1 MLLYNLFITQVMEE
15 RKFTTVA
22 VSKEM
27 MSLID
32 NVVRS
37 SNGLYRTKSDFIHSA
52 LRDKIEKAHESG
64 ATQMPQKH
72 AVHGHHDPAF
82 K

>member
-1 MLLYNLFITQVMEE
+1 MNG

-27 MSLID
+27 MALIE

-37 SNGLYRTKSDFIHSA
+37 SNGLYRTKSDFIHAA
-52 LRDKIEKAHESG
+52 LREKIERAHETNSPAH
-64 ATQMPQKH
+64 ATR
-72 AVHGHHDPAF
+72 AHHDPAF

>member
-1 MLLYNLFITQVMEE
+1 MVD

-27 MSLID
+27 MALIE

-37 SNGLYRTKSDFIHSA
+37 SNGMYRTKSDFIHSA
-52 LRDKIEKAHESG
+52 LREKIEKAHESG
-64 ATQMPQKH
+64 AAPH
-72 AVHGHHDPAF
+72 AARGHHDPAF